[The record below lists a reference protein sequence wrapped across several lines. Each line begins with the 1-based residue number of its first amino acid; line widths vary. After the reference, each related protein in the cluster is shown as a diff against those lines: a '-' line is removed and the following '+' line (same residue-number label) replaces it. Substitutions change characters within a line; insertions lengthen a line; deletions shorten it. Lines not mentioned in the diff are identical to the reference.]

1 MSLPSGQVLARLV
14 DPITS
19 TSAQSVFVISPE
31 GDSML
36 RGTDVLLHA
45 AFVATP
51 DANGARWH
59 PALGGWAAVKQFQIT
74 DMRGQT
80 LFILREAAR
89 WMHYKLTT
97 MPQSQATDLEN
108 ELSLVNRAITTNA
121 ALVYTTAQ
129 FRSAPDGYAVVA
141 DSTATPR
148 FTLNLSRMCD
158 LFARGM
164 LPLHRT
170 GPLRIAITWETAA
183 ANMFCRATDN
193 TLTAAVTGIAPVY
206 AQLSYSLLSSPAL
219 AAALPKEINFLFQQP
234 ELVSASVDAS
244 IDRKTYSLGLNSQRV
259 SSVVLGVNDSAL
271 AYINAKGCGRI
282 GLNAVVNGR
291 SLFPVDIDGGSVLG
305 ETEAAVGPLGI
316 QAGGYHQP
324 LTFGTGPTNISADD
338 VLHNAGK
345 STCAWMALDL
355 RTIKSAPQPNPAN
368 ALGIDQAG
376 FTLAFQK
383 NETISGTLYGWGIVE
398 RQLMIGQPQQ
408 GVLQVL

>member
-1 MSLPSGQVLARLV
+1 
-14 DPITS
+14 
-19 TSAQSVFVISPE
+19 
-31 GDSML
+31 ML
-36 RGTDVLLHA
+36 RGTDVMLHGG
-45 AFVATP
+45 FTGSPSGVA
-51 DANGARWH
+51 RFH
-59 PALGGWAAVKQFQIT
+59 PALGGWAAIKQFQIT

-108 ELSLVNRAITTNA
+108 ELSLVNRGITTNA
-121 ALVYTTAQ
+121 ALVYTAAQ
-129 FRSAPDGYAVVA
+129 FRSAPDGYLVT
-141 DSTATPR
+141 DSTATSAR
-148 FTLNLSRMCD
+148 FSLNLSRLCD

-170 GPLRIAITWETAA
+170 GPLRIAITWETN
-183 ANMFCRATDN
+183 ANQIFSSATDN
-193 TLTAAVTGIAPVY
+193 TAAGGITAFSPFSV
-206 AQLSYSLLSSPAL
+206 QLSYSLLSSPAL
-219 AAALPKEINFLFQQP
+219 SAALPKEINFLFQQP
-234 ELVSASVDAS
+234 ELVSASVNAD
-244 IDRKTYSLGLNSQRV
+244 ITRKTYSLGLNSQRV
-259 SSVVLGVNDSAL
+259 SSVVLGINDSAL
-271 AYINAKGCGRI
+271 SYVNAKGCGNI
-282 GLNAVVNGR
+282 GLNAVCNGR

-324 LTFGTGPTNISADD
+324 LTFGTGPSNISTDD
-338 VLHNAGK
+338 ILHNAGK

-355 RTIKSAPQPNPAN
+355 RTVKSAPQPNPAN
-368 ALGIDQAG
+368 ALEIDQAG

-383 NETISGTLYGWGIVE
+383 SETISGTLFGWGVVE